1 MNPAISVDVHA
12 FISPPPANK
21 YTLDVTLSSL
31 SASQGGSLLERSH
44 RSAGRSAASDGLGAD
59 SSLFFSSLSCI

>member
-12 FISPPPANK
+12 FISPSPANK
-21 YTLDVTLSSL
+21 YTLDVTLNSL
-31 SASQGGSLLERSH
+31 STSYGGSLLGRSH

-59 SSLFFSSLSCI
+59 SFLLFSFVCI